1 MNDQHSLK
9 KIRGFKG
16 LKVGKRALKTDE
28 KMDNSEESDSSNYPD
43 FHEKLRSKA
52 KDLKLSL
59 KINLNPISDPSYQLS
74 TKSEWT
80 PPEETL
86 EKNSDPCSNNPL
98 NFRIIINIIIVIPQP
113 TSLGLGS
120 PDIKE
125 SKNSPFFPDYTPFD
139 SSFFYSPLN
148 LFGPDIHNTQEIDTK
163 DNAYTNNSHLY
174 RLLYKSL

>member
-1 MNDQHSLK
+1 
-9 KIRGFKG
+9 
-16 LKVGKRALKTDE
+16 
-28 KMDNSEESDSSNYPD
+28 MDNSEESDSSNYPD

-52 KDLKLSL
+52 KDLKLNL
-59 KINLNPISDPSYQLS
+59 KINPTPIPGPSYQLS

-80 PPEETL
+80 PPEKTI
-86 EKNSDPCSNNPL
+86 EKNSGPYSNSPL

-148 LFGPDIHNTQEIDTK
+148 LFGPDIHNTQEIDT
-163 DNAYTNNSHLY
+163 
-174 RLLYKSL
+174 